1 MQAFPLCSVLHAS
14 FSSSL
19 CKRII
24 STQGAPLPIL
34 APGPLPDPTEGK
46 EAHELKHD
54 FDDKYGNLLLGGMTN
69 YEGLE
74 PQGDASKG
82 YDWMVKWGEPYC

>member
-14 FSSSL
+14 SFSSSSL
-19 CKRII
+19 CKRI

-46 EAHELKHD
+46 EAHELKLD
-54 FDDKYGNLLLGGMTN
+54 FDDKYGALLEGGIAN
-69 YEGLE
+69 YKSLE
-74 PQGDASKG
+74 PQGNASKG
-82 YDWMVKWGEPYC
+82 YDWMV